1 MAAFNFKGLIVML
14 LNSGKTGTLIPDIG
28 SNIVD
33 DKEGLNFNLNRI
45 RYDKNF
51 KSLINILL

>member
-1 MAAFNFKGLIVML
+1 ML
-14 LNSGKTGTLIPDIG
+14 LNSGNTGTLIPEIG

-33 DKEGLNFNLNRI
+33 DKEGLNFNLKRI

-51 KSLINILL
+51 KSLIILLK